1 VLLSRVYRRDT
12 DSALFDDFVAQLLQH
27 YSTGSERHPVLVMDN
42 ASFYRLDRLRQICE
56 EASVTLL
63 YLSLY
68 SPRFNP
74 IEELFAELKAFIKK
88 NWRVFE
94 DALEQGFDLFP

>member
-1 VLLSRVYRRDT
+1 VYQGGT
-12 DSALFDDFVAQLLQH
+12 DSALFDDFVAQLLQY

-42 ASFYRLDRLRQICE
+42 AFFHRLDRLRQICE

-68 SPRFNP
+68 SHRFNP